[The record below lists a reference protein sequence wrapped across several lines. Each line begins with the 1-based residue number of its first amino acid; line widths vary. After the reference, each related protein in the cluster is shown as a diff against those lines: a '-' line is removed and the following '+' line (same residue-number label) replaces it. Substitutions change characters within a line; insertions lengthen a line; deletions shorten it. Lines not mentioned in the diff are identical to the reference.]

1 MAEITLPYKWQP
13 REYQI
18 PTWNYLSNGGTR
30 AVLCFHRRA
39 GKDDVCLHHTACA
52 AHERPGSY
60 WYLLPEYSQ
69 ARKSMWNAINPHTGK
84 RRIDD
89 AFPPELRRK
98 TLEQEMMIE
107 FHNGSTFQLVGSDN
121 FNSLVDSLPVG
132 LVFSEYAISN
142 PSAWAYLMPIL
153 EENGGWAV
161 FNSTPRGKNHFKTL
175 LEFAQKEEG
184 WFADVRPAD
193 RTGVFSEKQL
203 GNILKT
209 LQAQYGDE
217 FGYAMYM
224 QEYYVSFDAA
234 IPGSIWGDCVTKA
247 EMEGRVT
254 EVPVNPQYLVY
265 TAWDLG
271 RTDDTAIWFF
281 QLINGSIHVVDYH
294 ASSLKEIEFYADFL
308 RNWKAKYGIEYGTHF
323 VPHDARPRRLGMGGK
338 SILQQFQDHN
348 VGRFVITANL
358 DVQEGIQAARA
369 TFPRCRFDA
378 TRCSDGIEALK
389 QYHRSWDEEKQ
400 QFSNVPVHDW
410 SSHAADSFRYLSL
423 SWKHPKTKEELPPR
437 DLMKGSINNVSFGEL
452 KKQHFKRMAAK
463 REMGI

>member
-1 MAEITLPYKWQP
+1 
-13 REYQI
+13 
-18 PTWNYLSNGGTR
+18 
-30 AVLCFHRRA
+30 
-39 GKDDVCLHHTACA
+39 
-52 AHERPGSY
+52 
-60 WYLLPEYSQ
+60 
-69 ARKSMWNAINPHTGK
+69 MWTAINPHSGK

-89 AFPPELRRK
+89 AFPPELRKK

-107 FHNGSTFQLVGSDN
+107 FHNGSNFQLVGSDN
-121 FNSLVDSLPVG
+121 FNSLVGSPPVG
-132 LVFSEYAISN
+132 LVFSEYALSN

-175 LEFAQKEEG
+175 LEFAQREEG
-184 WFADVRPAD
+184 WFADVKPANK
-193 RTGVFSEKQL
+193 TGVFSEKQL
-203 GNILKT
+203 QNILKT
-209 LQAQYGDE
+209 LQAQYGDD

-224 QEYYVSFDAA
+224 QEYFVSFDAA

-247 EMEGRVT
+247 DMEGRIT
-254 EVPVNPQYLVY
+254 EIPVNPEYLVY

-308 RNWKAKYGIEYGTHF
+308 RNWKSKYGCQYGTHF

-338 SILQQFQDHN
+338 SILQQFNDHN

-369 TFPRCRFDA
+369 TFPHCRFDA
-378 TRCSDGIEALK
+378 VRCADGIEALK

-400 QFSNVPVHDW
+400 QFSTVPVHDW
-410 SSHAADSFRYLSL
+410 SSHAADAFRYLSL
-423 SWKHPKTKEELPPR
+423 SWKHPKTKQELPPR
-437 DLMKGSINNVSFGEL
+437 DAMQGSINNISFGEL
-452 KKQHFKRMAAK
+452 KKQHFKRMQAQ
-463 REMGI
+463 REGI